1 VGEDQTPQTN
11 GICERFHKTVLD
23 EFYRV
28 ASARRSIARSV
39 SCRPLSMLDP
49 ILVAR
54 ARNFAR
60 ENILLV
66 LDGAPQ

>member
-1 VGEDQTPQTN
+1 
-11 GICERFHKTVLD
+11 VLD